1 MLKDKSRFFIPLQK
15 MTVLLIFFILL
26 PLNAQRKKKDTV
38 FVYEK
43 VIVHDTVYLEKA
55 LKIQPKGLSLNL
67 PEIMPAS
74 SQEFKFTEIKDKT
87 EGIVIPVSGKM
98 EFGFEAGVGMKR
110 SSWAIDPSGKKTQSG
125 FNVGIWASKPIFN
138 RFSLML
144 SAHMYYWNSTF
155 DLDGTRE
162 DTWLNGY
169 YFTEDHQPLL
179 FQRFNNKH
187 LEYAAQLKILYE
199 WKNIRPFA
207 GFLVNR
213 NSYKMQFL
221 VPENNVLNKPDDF
234 KTNQINFGF
243 TLGLQYRIMRKF
255 LISLEY
261 QEYKMK
267 NISLKNSSFNFDI
280 FKTNNTFAERK
291 INLGI
296 SYSVSGW

>member
-1 MLKDKSRFFIPLQK
+1 MLKDKSIFFIPLQK
-15 MTVLLIFFILL
+15 IAVLLILCML
-26 PLNAQRKKKDTV
+26 YPLNAQRKKKDTV
-38 FVYEK
+38 YVYEK
-43 VIVHDTVYLEKA
+43 VIVRDTIYLEKA

-67 PEIMPAS
+67 PEIAMP
-74 SQEFKFTEIKDKT
+74 QPEETFFIRDEVK
-87 EGIVIPVSGKM
+87 GITVSISKRI
-98 EFGFEAGVGMKR
+98 EFGIEAGTGMKR

-125 FNVGIWASKPIFN
+125 FSVGIWASKPIYK
-138 RFSLML
+138 RFSLLL
-144 SAHMYYWNSTF
+144 SAHLYYWNSTF
-155 DLDGTRE
+155 DLDGTKE

-169 YFTEDHQPLL
+169 YFTDDHQPLL
-179 FQRFNNKH
+179 FQKFNNKH
-187 LEYAAQLKILYE
+187 IEYAAQLKILYE
-199 WKNIRPFA
+199 WKNIRPFI
-207 GFLVNR
+207 GFLANR
-213 NSYKMQFL
+213 NSYTMQFL
-221 VPENNVLNKPDDF
+221 VPENNVLNKSDDF

-255 LISLEY
+255 LISVEY